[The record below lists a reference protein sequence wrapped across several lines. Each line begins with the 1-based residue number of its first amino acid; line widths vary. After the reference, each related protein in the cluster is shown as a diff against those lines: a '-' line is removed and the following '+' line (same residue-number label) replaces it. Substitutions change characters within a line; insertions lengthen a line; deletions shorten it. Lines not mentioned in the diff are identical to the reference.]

1 MSHTAESLLA
11 EVYGV
16 KKKVHVI
23 PHGTPVIDPSG
34 RHTFKA
40 KMGLKDRTLI
50 STFGLVDPRKGLEYM
65 TSAMPDIIRDHPDAL
80 YLIAG
85 QTHPDLLR
93 VQGEEYR
100 NQLQDLI
107 RTLGIEEHVNF
118 IDQYMS
124 LRDIVELLLASD
136 VYVTPYLDPNQI
148 TSGTLAYALSA
159 GKAIVSTR
167 YLHAIEALADGR
179 GILVDFRSAAQLSSA
194 VNSIL
199 DDPAF
204 KNRLEHATYVYGRE
218 TTWPKSGRAFLDLA
232 RELTHSSSSKR
243 SSLTNSAS
251 GGATR

>member
-1 MSHTAESLLA
+1 MSNTAVSLL
-11 EVYGV
+11 EDVYGV
-16 KKKVHVI
+16 EKRIRAI

-34 RHTFKA
+34 RHAFKA

-50 STFGLVDPRKGLEYM
+50 STFGLVDPRKGLEFM
-65 TSAMPDIIRDHPDAL
+65 VAAMPGIIRDHPDVL

-93 VQGEEYR
+93 VQGEAYR
-100 NQLQDLI
+100 NELIDLI
-107 RTLGIEEHVNF
+107 LHLGIDENVAF
-118 IDQYMS
+118 IDNYMT
-124 LRDIVELLLASD
+124 LREIIDLLLASD

-148 TSGTLAYALSA
+148 TSGTLSYALSA

-179 GILVDFRSAAQLSSA
+179 GILVGFGNSEELSVA

-199 DDPAF
+199 DDPAL
-204 KNRLEHATYVYGRE
+204 KSRMEHDTYVYGRE

-232 RELTHSSSSKR
+232 QEHIHSSSGRRKLAEDSPQHDVD
-243 SSLTNSAS
+243 A
-251 GGATR
+251 